1 MSVKHVSGNLWK
13 IAALR
18 MIRSF
23 MLIIPV
29 IVLFFQ
35 ENGLTLSQVFLLQ
48 SLFSI
53 AVIAFEVPTGYLSDR
68 FGRRTS
74 IIIGCTLGIIGH
86 FTYVLGTGFWGF
98 LTAEVLLGFG
108 ASFLSGTES
117 ALLYDSLRDIG
128 RITEH
133 KRIEG
138 RNTSLAMVSESIA
151 SVLGGALAL
160 VSLRFPL
167 YCEAVIMLTLMP
179 IALSI
184 VEPDRQTLSAKGNP
198 FRDMLRLAKYTLHDH
213 NEVKWLSLYSAA
225 VGASTLTMVW
235 LTQPYFQKAGLPLA
249 YFGIVWAAFQLTGA
263 SCSWHAHAIEE
274 RLGRR
279 GSLIALIALP
289 AIGFFLLGLTGSL
302 AAGALIALFYITRGV
317 HGPILSDYIN
327 SLIDSEIRAT
337 VLSVKNLLARLLF
350 SVLGPIMGWIHD
362 ATSLSIAFFAS
373 GTVFLVLGSL
383 ALIGL
388 IRAERKANLASHA

>member
-1 MSVKHVSGNLWK
+1 MPNGRVSDNLWK
-13 IAALR
+13 IAVIR
-18 MIRSF
+18 SIRSF

-74 IIIGCTLGIIGH
+74 IIIGCTLGVIGH
-86 FTYVLGTGFWGF
+86 GVYAIGTGFWGF
-98 LTAEVLLGFG
+98 LLAEILLGFG

-117 ALLYDSLRDIG
+117 ALLYDSLREMG
-128 RITEH
+128 RTDEH

-151 SVLGGALAL
+151 SILGGALAL
-160 VSLRFPL
+160 ISLRFPL
-167 YCEAVIMLTLMP
+167 YCEAIIMLALIP
-179 IALSI
+179 LALSI
-184 VEPDRQTLSAKGNP
+184 VEPKRQQLISKGSA
-198 FRDMLRLAKYTLHDH
+198 FRDMLRLAKYALHDH
-213 NEVKWLSLYSAA
+213 SEIKWLCLYSAT

-235 LTQPYFQKAGLPLA
+235 FTQPYLQQAGLPLT
-249 YFGIVWAAFQLTGA
+249 YFGIVWATFQLVGA

-274 RLGRR
+274 RLGKR
-279 GSLIALIALP
+279 GSLIALIMLP
-289 AIGFFLLGLTGSL
+289 ATGYLFLGMAGSL
-302 AAGALIALFYITRGV
+302 AAAAIIALFYITRGV

-327 SLIDSEIRAT
+327 GLIDSEIRAT

-350 SVLGPIMGWIHD
+350 SALGPIMGWIHD
-362 ATSLSIAFFAS
+362 AVSLQVALLTS
-373 GTVFLVLGSL
+373 GTVFLALGSL
-383 ALIGL
+383 ALVGL
-388 IRAERKANLASHA
+388 SRTMKRNPQ